1 MELRGGGGAAVDVSS
16 TVGLPAHVVAMVRRA
31 LPRGCGVV
39 PGSTPVVAF
48 GDPRSAEVATLGIN
62 PSWAEFCVGDEL
74 LTGARRRLADA
85 PSLGLH
91 DPEHATDD
99 QVRRIVADCA
109 DYFSRPGANPYWTWF
124 RVLEKVLV
132 AGCDASYL
140 DGTACHLDLVQW
152 ATRPVWSKLP
162 AQVRT
167 RLLRDGVPHLRAQL
181 ERDNIRLVLLNGRQV
196 LDQVHKVGLVQLAEA
211 GTLAHL
217 GDRATTLY
225 RGTAAGVRFLG
236 WSVNLQGTP
245 GANANAFLAE
255 LAEWVR
261 REHSPDTSTDGPA
274 PGAGALERGTRAAG
288 AEELRRLLRTWLQR
302 TDETTIGDVGRFG
315 GSPWL
320 HVDLPG
326 HELVLNADTK
336 RSAVQEYVDA
346 PSAGLFVVANR
357 RGVVNKVVFRSD
369 RNPTPGWYCYTR
381 APLAAPGSL

>member
-1 MELRGGGGAAVDVSS
+1 MKAPSS
-16 TVGLPAHVVAMVRRA
+16 AGLPAHVVAMVRRA

-48 GDPRSAEVATLGIN
+48 GDPQSAEIATLGIN
-62 PSWAEFCVGDEL
+62 PSWAEFCAGDEL

-85 PSLGLH
+85 PSLGLE

-109 DYFSRPGANPYWTWF
+109 GYFSRPGANPFWTWF

-152 ATRPVWSKLP
+152 ATRPVWRKLSP
-162 AQVRT
+162 DVRT

-196 LDQVHKVGLVQLAEA
+196 LDQVRSVGLVQLENAR
-211 GTLAHL
+211 TLVYH
-217 GDRATTLY
+217 GDKTTTLY
-225 RGTAAGVRFLG
+225 RGTSAGVRFLG

-245 GANANAFLAE
+245 GANSNAFLAE
-255 LAEWVR
+255 LAAWIR
-261 REHSPDTSTDGPA
+261 RERHPDASTGTRE
-274 PGAGALERGTRAAG
+274 GSEGALVRGARVAG
-288 AEELRRLLRTWLQR
+288 VEELRRLLRTWLQR
-302 TDETTIGDVGRFG
+302 TGEPTVGDVGRFG

-336 RSAVQEYVDA
+336 RAAVQEYIDA
-346 PSAGLFVVANR
+346 QSAELFVVANR
-357 RGVVNKVVFRSD
+357 RGIVNKVVFRQD
-369 RNPTPGWYCYTR
+369 RTPTPGWYCYTT
-381 APLAAPGSL
+381 APLAAPGAV